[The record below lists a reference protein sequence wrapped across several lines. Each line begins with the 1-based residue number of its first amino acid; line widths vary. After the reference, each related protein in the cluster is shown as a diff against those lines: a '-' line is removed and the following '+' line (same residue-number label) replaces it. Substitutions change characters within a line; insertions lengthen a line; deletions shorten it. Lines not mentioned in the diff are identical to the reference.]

1 MSAVHRRT
9 VALAVS
15 WLAAGLAGCNR
26 CPALEWTDVK
36 QSIRAEFPG
45 VRQLS
50 TRELFDWLADE
61 SKPSPV
67 LLDARTA
74 DEFAVSH
81 LRGAQLASDVV
92 SAMSVLKST
101 DPDTPVVVYCS
112 VGYRSSQL
120 AEELIARGYSSVFNL
135 EGSLFQWAN
144 EGRPVY
150 RDDVPV
156 QPIHP
161 YDARWGRL
169 LDKRF
174 RSRGIVE

>member
-1 MSAVHRRT
+1 ML
-9 VALAVS
+9 VAS
-15 WLAAGLAGCNR
+15 WLVAGLAGCNLH
-26 CPALEWTDVK
+26 PALEWTDVK
-36 QSIRAEFPG
+36 QSIRTEFSG

-61 SKPSPV
+61 SNPSPV

-92 SAMSVLKST
+92 SAMGVLKSA
-101 DPDTPVVVYCS
+101 DPDTSVVVYCS

-120 AEELIARGYSSVFNL
+120 AEELTARGYSNVFNL

-150 RDDVPV
+150 RGDVPV
-156 QPIHP
+156 QAIHP
-161 YDARWGRL
+161 YDAHWGRL
-169 LDKRF
+169 LDSRF
-174 RSRGIVE
+174 HPRGIVE

>member
-1 MSAVHRRT
+1 MNAVYRT
-9 VALAVS
+9 TIALAVS
-15 WLAAGLAGCNR
+15 WLAAGLTGCNLR
-26 CPALEWTDVK
+26 PALEWTDVK
-36 QSIRAEFPG
+36 ESIRTEFPG

-50 TRELFDWLADE
+50 TRELAEWLADT
-61 SKPSPV
+61 SRPLPV

-81 LRGAQLASDVV
+81 LRRAELATDVA
-92 SAMSVLKST
+92 SALPLLEDAGSE
-101 DPDTPVVVYCS
+101 TPVVVYCS

-120 AEELIARGYSSVFNL
+120 AEELTARGYSNVFNL

-150 RDDVPV
+150 RHDVPV
-156 QPIHP
+156 RAIHP

-174 RSRGIVE
+174 HSRGIVE